1 MINNNALLT
10 LDVNLQL
17 DIQKETIIKNG
28 LQLSL
33 SRIQFKLLFYL
44 VCNKKV
50 PISSEELIQYAW
62 GKNDYITK
70 DELYV
75 YICRLRKRIE
85 DDFKN
90 PKLLLSIRRVGY
102 MYYPPQ
108 FVELN
113 SKI

>member
-62 GKNDYITK
+62 GTNDYITK

-75 YICRLRKRIE
+75 YICRLRKGSKMILKILNYFYLFAE
-85 DDFKN
+85 
-90 PKLLLSIRRVGY
+90 LATCTTH
-102 MYYPPQ
+102 Q